1 MLVKELLK
9 VYIFT
14 TVFSDRYA
22 ISKINGFKFH
32 CPCMKYSASILFIFF
47 FNILLLCIH
56 VFPIQTGF
64 VFNMVYI
71 DCYGDG
77 THCNSYMI
85 HVTRVQE
92 KPSKIVIRNNLLKAW
107 SFWSPRMLKESM
119 YTLHSTWILT
129 SRRFPIAGGL

>member
-22 ISKINGFKFH
+22 ICKINGFKFH
-32 CPCMKYSASILFIFF
+32 CPCMKYSASILFIF

-77 THCNSYMI
+77 THCNTYMI

-92 KPSKIVIRNNLLKAW
+92 KPSKSFTKQNRN
-107 SFWSPRMLKESM
+107 
-119 YTLHSTWILT
+119 
-129 SRRFPIAGGL
+129 

>member
-1 MLVKELLK
+1 MHETQC
-9 VYIFT
+9 F
-14 TVFSDRYA
+14 
-22 ISKINGFKFH
+22 NPFH
-32 CPCMKYSASILFIFF
+32 FF

-92 KPSKIVIRNNLLKAW
+92 KPSKSFTKQNRNLKAW
-107 SFWSPRMLKESM
+107 SFWSPRMLKESI

>member
-22 ISKINGFKFH
+22 ICKINGFKFH
-32 CPCMKYSASILFIFF
+32 CPCMKHSASILFIFF

-92 KPSKIVIRNNLLKAW
+92 KPSKSFTKQNRN
-107 SFWSPRMLKESM
+107 
-119 YTLHSTWILT
+119 
-129 SRRFPIAGGL
+129 